1 MMSSD
6 LKPEQEIE
14 VGQGSRTQLYLA
26 VLSVN
31 FLYICNG
38 TFATWTSPTMA
49 KLKDQFTANEIALV
63 GSLFS
68 LGAAFGPII
77 AAFTFDNLGRK
88 VTLYIWGSCFIVSW
102 IILASSI
109 NVYVLYVGRI
119 IGGVGVG
126 GSFSTGSLFIA
137 EVADVKSRGSLGTL
151 LSLSLS
157 AGFMIEYCIGPWS
170 SYHVLIIVSAIPA
183 IIFIVTF
190 FYFPESPYYLLIK
203 NRKADAI
210 ESLRWYRGNIAPSA
224 VETELSEMQKNVEES
239 RANKAGF
246 RALGRRGTLLALM
259 IGIYLLILQQ
269 GDGQNALLTYT
280 QTIFEMSNIEIPGS
294 ICAIISGA
302 TIVIGSC
309 FTPFIVNRFSMKK
322 TFIVATYLVA
332 IAMGLLGLFFY
343 LKSSGHDVSKLSFL
357 PLLAFVMYNLFA
369 GWGPAPIPWAMTAE
383 LLPTQVKGICTCICG
398 VISSLAG
405 FLVIEITGIMF
416 DKVGHAAVF
425 GGYFIFIA
433 LFTTIGIF
441 IIPDTSGMS
450 LPEVHEFLQ
459 SGKRPQR
466 RRSYVHS

>member
-63 GSLFS
+63 GSLYS

-77 AAFTFDNLGRK
+77 AAFTYDNLGRK

-109 NVYVLYVGRI
+109 NVYVLYVGRM

-126 GSFSTGSLFIA
+126 GSFSTGTLFVA
-137 EVADVKSRGSLGTL
+137 EVADVKSRGSLSTL
-151 LSLSLS
+151 LIFSVS
-157 AGFMIEYCIGPWS
+157 AGILLEYCVGPWS

-183 IIFIVTF
+183 ILFVATF
-190 FYFPESPYYLLIK
+190 FYFPESPYYLLLK
-203 NRKADAI
+203 ERKADAI

-224 VETELSEMQKNVEES
+224 AETELSEIQKNVEES
-239 RANKAGF
+239 KANKGGF
-246 RALGRRGTLLALM
+246 RALGRRGAVFALM
-259 IGIYLLILQQ
+259 IGIYLLIVQQ
-269 GDGQNALLTYT
+269 GVGQNAMLSYT

-294 ICAIISGA
+294 ICAIISG
-302 TIVIGSC
+302 TTVIIGSF

-322 TFIVATYLVA
+322 TFLVATYLVA
-332 IAMGLLGLFFY
+332 IGMGLLGLFFY

-357 PLLAFVMYNLFA
+357 PLLAFVMCNLFSS
-369 GWGPAPIPWAMTAE
+369 WGPAPIPWAMTAE

-416 DKVGHAAVF
+416 DKVGLAAVF
-425 GGYFIFIA
+425 GGYFIFIV
-433 LFTTIGIF
+433 LLTTIGIF

-450 LPEVHEFLQ
+450 LPEIHEFMETE
-459 SGKRPQR
+459 KRPQR
-466 RRSYVHS
+466 RRSYAQS